1 MTLTILY
8 AHSSIPATAEE
19 YAGVVVVVDVK
30 TKLDETTDE
39 SVSSGAGQ
47 TPYYSHLFSFRQMMI
62 ATVMTRLPP
71 SPASSPRLALMMPR
85 FPSSQVQISIPCLL
99 PFMCNPYN
107 TLPDTC
113 MKTEGDVPGCID
125 LKQFTVSVKMRVKI
139 LP

>member
-1 MTLTILY
+1 M
-8 AHSSIPATAEE
+8 
-19 YAGVVVVVDVK
+19 VVVVDVK

-62 ATVMTRLPP
+62 ATERVMTRLPP
-71 SPASSPRLALMMPR
+71 SPKSSPRLALMMARKRVMPR

-99 PFMCNPYN
+99 SFMCNPYN

-113 MKTEGDVPGCID
+113 MKAEGDCPW
-125 LKQFTVSVKMRVKI
+125 MH
-139 LP
+139 